1 MPAAPTT
8 PTNLC
13 IYYVSKVQKI
23 DDSIN
28 LQMHLNK
35 NICFSFYIEA
45 GPAYEGLRDQEKNQS
60 LEIKSFHQALRF
72 MGLLMEISAP
82 KDLIDFTPSRLYVI
96 CES

>member
-1 MPAAPTT
+1 M
-8 PTNLC
+8 
-13 IYYVSKVQKI
+13 
-23 DDSIN
+23 
-28 LQMHLNK
+28 
-35 NICFSFYIEA
+35 
-45 GPAYEGLRDQEKNQS
+45 RDQEKNQS